1 MLHGAQCVEH
11 INSIRP
17 NKTCGN
23 KSKGD
28 VWKTQD
34 TGCRNKLRQ
43 SSIRLQRI
51 LLPDMLLMEAQ
62 MGTHRWIENAYVS
75 MLASHLFIH
84 IDVNDIAQQRNWAG
98 RIYLE
103 SSTSRWSPIRGARK
117 KKWIEH
123 TNFSHIVQYNAK
135 ELSETRVYA
144 EQMQCYNG
152 WSIEP
157 QLGMHMANRNI
168 WDRKVYV
175 LAAILLAW
183 RIDIIHNFACQT
195 MAMVPE

>member
-117 KKWIEH
+117 KMDRTHKFQPH
-123 TNFSHIVQYNAK
+123 CTVQCKRAVWNKGLCRAD
-135 ELSETRVYA
+135 A
-144 EQMQCYNG
+144 
-152 WSIEP
+152 
-157 QLGMHMANRNI
+157 
-168 WDRKVYV
+168 V
-175 LAAILLAW
+175 L
-183 RIDIIHNFACQT
+183 
-195 MAMVPE
+195 